1 MPTILDIVRATPK
14 SNCGECGFPTCLAFA
29 AACMTARTSIKMCP
43 YIKEQVLLDDDIEE
57 IPANALSS
65 SSDTALL
72 RELQT
77 KVKDIDLEARAEDM
91 GARFTRI
98 DENEAL
104 ELDYL
109 NKKIIISAKFVRD
122 MQGAELDPRD
132 QILLYNYLFF
142 GGSGLLS
149 EEWVGLE
156 SFPNS
161 ISKVVTL
168 RKYTEEKLASEFEG
182 KVEVL
187 KELCL
192 RLGGMKVIP
201 CHADLCMTMLVL
213 PKLPIQIYFW
223 DRDEEDG
230 FPAKVKVLFDSR
242 AMEFLD
248 LESLVF
254 SAERMAETIIDL
266 LNKR

>member
-1 MPTILDIVRATPK
+1 M
-14 SNCGECGFPTCLAFA
+14 AFA
-29 AACMTARTSIKMCP
+29 VACMTAQASIKVCP
-43 YIKEQVLLDDDIEE
+43 YIKKQIQISLDEGGEE
-57 IPANALSS
+57 VPANTFSS
-65 SSDTALL
+65 SPDTALL
-72 RELQT
+72 RELQA
-77 KVKDIDLEARAEDM
+77 KVKDINLAARAEGI
-91 GARFTRI
+91 GAKFTRI
-98 DENEAL
+98 DGNDAL
-104 ELDYL
+104 ELDYI
-109 NKKIIISAKFVRD
+109 NKKIGISARFVRD
-122 MQGAELDPRD
+122 LQGTELDPRD

-142 GGSGLLS
+142 GGSSPLS

-168 RKYTEEKLASEFEG
+168 RKYTEEKLASEFVG

-187 KELCL
+187 KDLCL
-192 RLGGMKVIP
+192 RLSGVEVIQ
-201 CHADLCMTMLVL
+201 CHADLCITMPVL
-213 PKLPIQIYFW
+213 PRVPIQIYFW

-230 FPAKVKVLFDSR
+230 FPARVKALFDAT

-266 LNKR
+266 SNKR